1 MNRLVFGLGVIV
13 LFLATGCSLLKASA
27 SKEHVFVPAPE
38 LLTENRKRA
47 PFHRYW
53 VYDGKKYFDI
63 RKNIG
68 QVEVVEV
75 DISNV
80 ERIYRTSRGSKETK
94 DRRIDEARNLARYL
108 EGKINLLLE
117 DREFSHLISKAE
129 MESKANPKE
138 PLKLRLSLTSVIP
151 TNPGVNFAGS
161 VAGFFVPGGGL
172 IKYFGEGSVA
182 MEGFV
187 EGPFGLD
194 SGQRDIRT
202 LEQYADR
209 EGQKT
214 SAFSLKDYQ
223 RYAHIRQ
230 VLDEW
235 AMQIVELLNTDAQHM
250 VDDSLPVTL
259 NPF

>member
-1 MNRLVFGLGVIV
+1 MNKPLAVSLLLLCGLS
-13 LFLATGCSLLKASA
+13 ACSLLKASP
-27 SKEHVFVPAPE
+27 SRVQVFVPNPE
-38 LLTENRKRA
+38 LLMEKRQRA
-47 PFHRYW
+47 PFHSYW
-53 VYDGKKYFDI
+53 VFDGDQYFDI
-63 RKNIG
+63 RKKVG
-68 QVEVVEV
+68 KVKVLKV
-75 DISNV
+75 DTSNV
-80 ERIYRTSRGSKETK
+80 EKIYLSSQGSPEVKEE
-94 DRRIDEARNLARYL
+94 RIDEAKNLARYL

-117 DREFSHLISKAE
+117 NQEISSLVSKADKDE
-129 MESKANPKE
+129 AE

-187 EGPFGLD
+187 ESPVELKSNGRVGNEPKA
-194 SGQRDIRT
+194 

-235 AMQIVELLNTDAQHM
+235 AMQIVELLNTSASHT
-250 VDDSLPVTL
+250 VEDSLPVTL